1 MVGPTRTDIRKL
13 LERITARRA
22 ELDELE
28 EQLVELLAD
37 VRAERCEIGVDDPH
51 RRSDRYPEAV
61 AADCRRDAGQAPG
74 APGQATR
81 RTGLPTL
88 AGSGPGGVIGHGQP
102 RLPGEAAAG
111 R

>member
-28 EQLVELLAD
+28 EQLVELLAE
-37 VRAERCEIGVDDPH
+37 VRVERYEIGVDDPH
-51 RRSDRYPEAV
+51 RRGDRYPEAV
-61 AADCRRDAGQAPG
+61 AAGCRGDAGQAPG
-74 APGQATR
+74 APGQATP
-81 RTGLPTL
+81 RTGG
-88 AGSGPGGVIGHGQP
+88 AGREASSVTVSP